1 MIAPGDAAGLGLALG
16 FDGPFGIAS
25 PFRSA
30 RRSSARAYP
39 EASLS
44 LTATLRA
51 GTPLNANVNKYTHA
65 LFAVDFVS
73 LDLSINGFV
82 WESGG
87 AGYGNY
93 VGVKDG
99 LLVVRAGSGADRS
112 AAWPAGTTYLLSDV
126 PGGTGTLAWSIELG
140 AGVTRVRAWWRGVE
154 LRGAGNVGLSRSDWG
169 GVDEGVFMSTSGGGG
184 VVLGEPAPAGG
195 VATCAAFSG
204 LRYYMGQK
212 AGVGMLSAEDA
223 VEVAAVGG
231 GVTPDAPAVQVL
243 ANDDVS
249 ALSVVSAGGVAIAP
263 AGSVEVAGSGG
274 GLWTVSSDGAAVF
287 APGADF
293 AALLLGGVASSSVS
307 YRTDRGGRSAVVATV
322 SGGLSLSYSLAVE
335 DGGSFA
341 AAGDPVGALPVGT
354 LAQLGGLSPITAQT
368 VAAVTRTGGG
378 PGVASLAFG
387 AGAALRYAYMEAPAV
402 WLVAFALRVVV
413 EGGASGRIAETVAA
427 NGAVFRV
434 EVLGANL
441 VLRVTDGAGF
451 DVSITR
457 AVPGY
462 GEAFTFAAS
471 LGPDGLMLALSGD
484 GAGDVAVAS
493 AAGYAPPE
501 AATLSIGG
509 GGAAILGGSLYH
521 PAAFAAAGLAA
532 VVGEVSNYYSPSPF
546 IDEAASSAG
555 VTFSDI
561 TDPVDG
567 LAYRLAVMA
576 AGSSIVVARD
586 ADWTLQILG
595 GGGGGG
601 ESYGGQSAGGGGAG
615 RFLTISGAVP
625 AGTYTATIGA
635 GGARNH
641 LSAGSSGGAT
651 ILTGPGG
658 EFARAIGGG
667 GGGRGAGNSTTET
680 GRAGGSGGGGGYNG
694 SDAAPGGAALAGVG
708 VGFAGGLGGTAGFS
722 GTSAG
727 AGGGGGAGQVGSN
740 GDAASKTSCGGDGV
754 MSTITGAEVYYCGGG
769 GGARVIYETFS
780 VPALG
785 AGGLGGGGRGH
796 QANNSS
802 GASGDAGTLAAG
814 VARPAS
820 GGGGGGGS
828 KYNGTATAGA
838 TGSIHIRWR
847 R

>member
-1 MIAPGDAAGLGLALG
+1 VIAS
-16 FDGPFGIAS
+16 PFGSRSPFASRS

-30 RRSSARAYP
+30 LYASGLGFPESGLTLSATIA
-39 EASLS
+39 
-44 LTATLRA
+44 A
-51 GTPLNANVNKYTHA
+51 GVPMNALVNKATHA
-65 LFAVDFVS
+65 LFAVDLVG
-73 LDLSINGFV
+73 LDLSINGFI

-87 AGYGNY
+87 AGFGNY
-93 VGVKDG
+93 VGVAG
-99 LLVVRAGSGADRS
+99 GELVVRAGVGSDR
-112 AAWPAGTTYLLSDV
+112 AGGWAAGTMYLTSV
-126 PGGTGTLAWSIELG
+126 IPSGTGTLAWAIELG
-140 AGVTRVRAWWRGVE
+140 TDVARVRAWWRGIE
-154 LRGAGNVGLSRSDWG
+154 LRPNGNAGLTRADWG
-169 GVDEGVFMSTSGGGG
+169 GADEGVFMGTGGGG
-184 VVLGEPAPAGG
+184 IVVGEPAPAAGLAA
-195 VATCAAFSG
+195 VSAFSA
-204 LRYYMGQK
+204 LRYYAGQR
-212 AGVGMLSAEDA
+212 AGLGTLSASDVMA
-223 VEVAAVGG
+223 FAAIGGDVTAPQVG
-231 GVTPDAPAVQVL
+231 PDVL
-243 ANDDVS
+243 ENDDAS
-249 ALSVVSAGGVAIAP
+249 ASSVVSVGGVAIAP
-263 AGSVEVAGSGG
+263 GGSGDAPGSGG
-274 GLWTVSSDGAAVF
+274 GVFTLWSDGASLF
-287 APGADF
+287 DPGADF
-293 AALLLGGVASSSVS
+293 AALLLGRSAVSAVS
-307 YRTDRGGRSAVVATV
+307 YRTDRGGRASLSATV
-322 SGGLSLSYSLAVE
+322 AGGLSLSYALAIE
-335 DGGSFA
+335 DGGSV
-341 AAGDPVGALPVGT
+341 AGDPVGALPVGSVVSM
-354 LAQLGGLSPITAQT
+354 GGLAPIAAAT
-368 VAAVTRTGGG
+368 VGAVTRTGGG
-378 PGVASLAFG
+378 PGVASLAF
-387 AGAALRYAYMEAPAV
+387 ASDAASLEYAYQEAPPV
-402 WLVAFALRVVV
+402 YLVAFALRLVVPA
-413 EGGASGRIAETVAA
+413 GTDSGRVVETVAE

-434 EVLGANL
+434 EVVASGPGGA
-441 VLRVTDGAGF
+441 VAHLRVHVTDGAGF
-451 DVSITR
+451 DSEILR
-457 AVPGY
+457 AVPAFDA
-462 GEAFTFAAS
+462 AFTLAAS
-471 LGPDGLMLALSGD
+471 IGPAGLLFALEGD
-484 GAGDVAVAS
+484 AAAAVEARAIGA
-493 AAGYAPPE
+493 YAPP
-501 AATLSIGG
+501 AAAVLRIGG
-509 GGAAILGGSLYH
+509 AGAQILGGSLYH
-521 PAAFAAAGLAA
+521 PGAFAAAGLAA
-532 VVGEVSNYYSPSPF
+532 VVVEVSNFYAPSPF
-546 IDEAASSAG
+546 IDEAASGAG

-667 GGGRGAGNSTTET
+667 GGGRGAGNATTET
-680 GRAGGSGGGGGYNG
+680 GRNGGSGGGGGYNG

-708 VGFAGGLGGTAGFS
+708 AGFAGGLGGTAAFS
-722 GTSAG
+722 GASAG

>member
-16 FDGPFGIAS
+16 FDGPFGIVS

-51 GTPLNANVNKYTHA
+51 GTPLNANVNKFTHA

-99 LLVVRAGSGADRS
+99 LLVVRAGSGASRA
-112 AAWPAGTTYLLSDV
+112 AAWNAETTYLLSDV
-126 PGGTGTLAWSIELG
+126 PGGTGTLAWAIELG

-154 LRGAGNVGLSRSDWG
+154 LRGAGNVGISRADWG
-169 GVDEGVFMSTSGGGG
+169 GADEGVFMATSGGGG
-184 VVLGEPAPAGG
+184 VVAGEPAPAGG

-354 LAQLGGLSPITAQT
+354 LAHLGGLSPITAQT

-471 LGPDGLMLALSGD
+471 LGPGGLMLALSGD

-532 VVGEVSNYYSPSPF
+532 VVEGVG
-546 IDEAASSAG
+546 AAYATG
-555 VTFSDI
+555 V
-561 TDPVDG
+561 
-567 LAYRLAVMA
+567 
-576 AGSSIVVARD
+576 
-586 ADWTLQILG
+586 DWTLGGALSVLG
-595 GGGGGG
+595 VWDAADADFSAGLTLPNALAG
-601 ESYGGQSAGGGGAG
+601 SAGGA
-615 RFLTISGAVP
+615 LTQAD
-625 AGTYTATIGA
+625 A
-635 GGARNH
+635 
-641 LSAGSSGGAT
+641 
-651 ILTGPGG
+651 
-658 EFARAIGGG
+658 ARAANVTPGV
-667 GGGRGAGNSTTET
+667 S
-680 GRAGGSGGGGGYNG
+680 NG
-694 SDAAPGGAALAGVG
+694 VAWLEFVEGGAAPAALGYLTVPPVDDSPIGSAFFVVRRTVPVGGSSQWCGMIGFNNRFGFFGDKLRFTNFYGTATGTGPSITEATGWVVVCVAAASGAAGAVQSAWAADGSLIDSVASGSAVG
-708 VGFAGGLGGTAGFS
+708 ASDYFGMLGGSNFGGNVQS
-722 GTSAG
+722 GEIKIAKMVRYTHASG
-727 AGGGGGAGQVGSN
+727 APDAGQV
-740 GDAASKTSCGGDGV
+740 AAIV
-754 MSTITGAEVYYCGGG
+754 AHLAEV
-769 GGARVIYETFS
+769 
-780 VPALG
+780 
-785 AGGLGGGGRGH
+785 
-796 QANNSS
+796 
-802 GASGDAGTLAAG
+802 
-814 VARPAS
+814 
-820 GGGGGGGS
+820 
-828 KYNGTATAGA
+828 ATAANG
-838 TGSIHIRWR
+838 
-847 R
+847 